1 MLLASLCIL
10 LLSLHTATAAASP
23 RARRIATPAA
33 PTPTPAPALLPA
45 YPPLNRLAD
54 NLRAIPYPNPP
65 LPSAVYLYAQSDY
78 SAADFFLLLT
88 LQGALAKLNAAT
100 GGGGGALM
108 FHVPNATDDGSS
120 PEWVYWRQFQQ
131 LLGEG
136 ADRVDFVDSGVGN
149 SVEAWLRLLGGGGRL
164 TGYYLTALH
173 TDSVNVG
180 LSLAGVTPGAIAA
193 TAAHT
198 ALLRRLNV
206 TLLEDV
212 RNVTERDFVGR
223 YVPAGA
229 TALPSDWPFSTR
241 FLACEPAAKSAT
253 SLTDWSMLLGAL
265 TVHGTD
271 TYQALLPLLHA
282 AHSPPQFNVV
292 FGWVTDDSAEHD
304 FTGNASAVTRRLT
317 QQSKDV
323 NSSLCTALTDCLSLR
338 RIGSGAP
345 ACSPAIG

>member
-1 MLLASLCIL
+1 MVIASLCIL
-10 LLSLHTATAAASP
+10 LLSLHTATAAVSP

-33 PTPTPAPALLPA
+33 PTPTPAPTLLPT

-100 GGGGGALM
+100 AGGGGALM

-120 PEWVYWRQFQQ
+120 PEWVYWREFQR
-131 LLGEG
+131 LLGSG
-136 ADRVDFVDSGVGN
+136 AAQVNFVDSGVGN
-149 SVEAWLRLLGGGGRL
+149 SVEAWLNLLGGGRVA
-164 TGYYLTALH
+164 GYYLTALH

-193 TAAHT
+193 TAAHVP
-198 ALLRRLNV
+198 LLRKLNL
-206 TLLEDV
+206 TLIEDV

-229 TALPSDWPFSTR
+229 TGLPAVWPFSSR
-241 FLACEPAAKSAT
+241 FLSCEPVAKSVT
-253 SLTDWSMLLGAL
+253 SLTDWSMLLGAI

-271 TYQALLPLLHA
+271 TYQTLLPLLHA

-304 FTGNASAVTRRLT
+304 FTGNASAVRRSLT
-317 QQSKDV
+317 HQS
-323 NSSLCTALTDCLSLR
+323 ALSLR
-338 RIGSGAP
+338 HVHSSLYTVHCAHSIVWARR
-345 ACSPAIG
+345 CV